1 MKILFI
7 LQNFNTYQGVEKY
20 TYNLVRHF
28 IKEHEIHLLT
38 TNYNCEIIP
47 NLIIHKK
54 PLIKKPLWVRLLS
67 NCYFNTK
74 YARKIKKDY
83 GIDIIVSGNGCS
95 ESLFCDIV
103 VFHSCYKATIKAAN
117 EILKME
123 SSYLKYLLY
132 KTRRWLLPQN
142 RVHLIIENGVLKRS
156 KKIITVSNAIREEIL
171 LNYNIPKEKISVIPI
186 AVNPAEFKLNLQKR
200 LEIRKKHNLDE
211 KTILLLFAG
220 YDFRRKGLK
229 YIIKSLPLLV
239 KDNIMLIVVGKDNPK
254 PYVKLAKNLGVLNKI
269 IFTGFVPEIKEYY
282 SAADIFILDS
292 YYEGSSAVILEAMAS
307 GLIPVVSR
315 INSNS
320 EIIRDGFNGLLFKD
334 VTNFREI
341 GDKINF
347 LLTNKTLIEQ
357 LRNNVLITAQRYSW
371 ERTARKT
378 LEVYEEVLKE
388 RKQNG

>member
-1 MKILFI
+1 
-7 LQNFNTYQGVEKY
+7 
-20 TYNLVRHF
+20 
-28 IKEHEIHLLT
+28 
-38 TNYNCEIIP
+38 
-47 NLIIHKK
+47 
-54 PLIKKPLWVRLLS
+54 
-67 NCYFNTK
+67 
-74 YARKIKKDY
+74 
-83 GIDIIVSGNGCS
+83 
-95 ESLFCDIV
+95 
-103 VFHSCYKATIKAAN
+103 
-117 EILKME
+117 
-123 SSYLKYLLY
+123 
-132 KTRRWLLPQN
+132 
-142 RVHLIIENGVLKRS
+142 
-156 KKIITVSNAIREEIL
+156 
-171 LNYNIPKEKISVIPI
+171 
-186 AVNPAEFKLNLQKR
+186 
-200 LEIRKKHNLDE
+200 
-211 KTILLLFAG
+211 
-220 YDFRRKGLK
+220 
-229 YIIKSLPLLV
+229 
-239 KDNIMLIVVGKDNPK
+239 MLIVVGKDNPK

-371 ERTARKT
+371 EETARKT

-388 RKQNG
+388 REQNE